1 MEIDPDVIRHY
12 EERYDEDTRLERDP
26 SNRLELI
33 RTRQLLDRY
42 LPEPPAAIVDVGGGP
57 GSYAV
62 PLAEAGYDVELIDL
76 VPRHIRLA
84 TERGIRAQL
93 GDARNLPIG
102 TKTQDAVLLLGPLYH
117 LVEREQRLA
126 ALEEAIRVGKSR
138 RPRVRRRYL
147 SLRPG
152 HRCPRLGVLGRSG
165 VRPDSRRRP
174 GDGSTCQHNRQ
185 PGLLHH
191 RILPPAQTSS
201 APR

>member
-1 MEIDPDVIRHY
+1 VEIDPDVIHHY

-57 GSYAV
+57 GAYAV
-62 PLAEAGYDVELIDL
+62 PLTEAGYDVELIDL

-102 TKTQDAVLLLGPLYH
+102 TKTRTQC
-117 LVEREQRLA
+117 
-126 ALEEAIRVGKSR
+126 S
-138 RPRVRRRYL
+138 
-147 SLRPG
+147 
-152 HRCPRLGVLGRSG
+152 CLGRS
-165 VRPDSRRRP
+165 
-174 GDGSTCQHNRQ
+174 T
-185 PGLLHH
+185 
-191 RILPPAQTSS
+191 TS
-201 APR
+201 